1 LASWNCQQLIS
12 QHNIVFS
19 QIVFTKTTLL
29 SVKVETLRSFLAMV
43 PILDKVSRFLKLY
56 SEYDVDILPFRNRRS

>member
-1 LASWNCQQLIS
+1 M
-12 QHNIVFS
+12 IVS

-43 PILDKVSRFLKLY
+43 PILDKVSCFLKLC
-56 SEYDVDILPFRNRRS
+56 SRHDIDIFLFHHRRF

>member
-1 LASWNCQQLIS
+1 MT
-12 QHNIVFS
+12 

-43 PILDKVSRFLKLY
+43 PILDKVRCHFKLY
-56 SEYDVDILPFRNRRS
+56 SEYDIDVYASP